1 MPRIPTHLQQSEA
14 SGSLQIRPDIGRR
27 GGGAQSLGS
36 GLADVADVLNRVRE
50 QDAAADATLKL
61 AKAQTEWQAHL
72 LERQEAAEPGAPE
85 FTSTLVKDYGDYVEK
100 TVATGKT
107 RRAQQ
112 HLRERL
118 TAFGGALSLDA
129 MKFESEARLVDRSN
143 KYTEAAELTATAA
156 ELDPDRYQ
164 VRLAE
169 QLAALD
175 ELEVPPTKRA
185 ELRKGTI
192 DLVRSRAAIG
202 YVRRDPD
209 AALKRLTMPE
219 ENDTLFR
226 SLSPKARD
234 AVLNEIESEQR
245 MRLTMEDRAYRNAER
260 AERDLQDAT
269 SKEGDKLL
277 AEGKLSPQW
286 IESRRNRLSPD
297 DYRYFYRELSGG
309 GSGPRDVELYAGLR
323 ERAGRGE
330 DVRDEARAALTRGA
344 IGASDFDR
352 IVGEVEGQRPGWY
365 KRGRDFISTSAAV
378 SDLNPDPAAAQRKA
392 AMIDDWDDWSD
403 ENQKA
408 SDIEARDAYKRIVE
422 EYAIID
428 TRDFVITKRAPRFLV
443 GSRNAPDLDAT
454 EVATVQALDDGRI
467 TREEFDEQALLLV
480 EWHRALEK
488 MQALQRQQK
497 AKP

>member
-1 MPRIPTHLQQSEA
+1 MPRIPTHIQSSEA
-14 SGSLQIRPDIGRR
+14 SGSLQIQPNIGRR
-27 GGGAQSLGS
+27 GGGQQALGS

-50 QDAAADATLKL
+50 QDAAADATLTL

-85 FTSTLVKDYGDYVEK
+85 FTSTLVKDYGDYVER

-107 RRAQQ
+107 RLAQQ

-156 ELDPDRYQ
+156 ELDPDRYP

-175 ELEVPPTKRA
+175 QLEVSPIKRA

-219 ENDTLFR
+219 DNDTLFR

-245 MRLTMEDRAYRNAER
+245 MRLTREDRAYRDAER
-260 AERDLQDAT
+260 AEREVQDAT

-277 AEGKLSPQW
+277 AEGKLSAQW
-286 IESRRNRLSPD
+286 IESKRNRLSAD
-297 DYRYFYRELSGG
+297 DYRYYYRALSGD
-309 GSGPRDVELYAGLR
+309 GSGPRNVELYANLR

-330 DVRDEARAALTRGA
+330 NVRDEARAALTRGA
-344 IGASDFDR
+344 IGTSDFDR

-365 KRGRDFISTSAAV
+365 KRGLDFISTSAAV

-392 AMIDDWDDWSD
+392 AMLDDWNDWAD

-408 SDIEARDAYKRIVE
+408 SDTEARDAYKRIVE
-422 EYAIID
+422 EYQIVD
-428 TRDFVITKRAPRFLV
+428 TRNFTLTKRAPRFLV
-443 GSRNAPDLDAT
+443 GSRTAPDLDAT
-454 EVATVQALDDGRI
+454 EAATVAAFEDKAI
-467 TREEFDEQALLLV
+467 SEEEFERQALLLQ
-480 EWHRALEK
+480 EWRDAL
-488 MQALQRQQK
+488 ASQQK
-497 AKP
+497 APK